1 MHALLL
7 AFGWFPEIK
16 GITVVL
22 AISIALIGGSYL
34 IVSTNVG
41 GRLGLLVTLSAFFG
55 WMMCMTAIWAVY
67 GIGLKGTAA
76 SWKPKEIVTGDLSLA
91 KFDVARHPELL
102 TATVTTKSAGW
113 IKLNDDDPKRGQTV
127 AEGDVII
134 QGSGIFKSGDYQA
147 VAVYDTGGE
156 RYPNVSFHLGKF
168 KFNMDY
174 VAFLHKPHY
183 AIVEQKALVKQ
194 ATEPGKAPPTP
205 VIDEKAPARF
215 VLMYRDRGTLRR
227 PAFMLMFGSAI
238 IFGLLI
244 YMLHARDKV
253 VAANRSGALVPATG
267 GD

>member
-22 AISIALIGGSYL
+22 IAVTVMIGGAYL

-41 GRLGLLVTLSAFFG
+41 GRLGLLITLSALFG
-55 WMMCMTAIWAVY
+55 WMMCMAAIWAVY

-76 SWKPKEIVTGDLSLA
+76 AWKPMEIITGDLGLA
-91 KFDVARHPELL
+91 RNEVARHPELL
-102 TATVTTKSAGW
+102 QASTSNASAGW
-113 IKLNDDDPKRGQTV
+113 LKLKDDDPRRGQTI

-134 QGSGIFKSGDYQA
+134 QGSGIFKAGDYEA
-147 VAVYDTGGE
+147 VSVYDKGGE
-156 RYPNVSFHLGKF
+156 RYPNVSFHLGRF

-174 VAFLHKPHY
+174 VAFFHKPHY
-183 AIVEQKALVKQ
+183 AVVEQQALVKQ

-205 VIDEKAPARF
+205 VVDEKAPPRY
-215 VLMYRDRGTLRR
+215 VLMYRDRGSLRQ
-227 PAFMLMFGSAI
+227 PAFMIMFGSAI
-238 IFGLLI
+238 IFGLLV
-244 YMLHARDKV
+244 YMLHARDRV
-253 VAANRSGALVPATG
+253 VAANRAGALVPATG